1 MRKLLIL
8 VLIAM
13 AALVVMAGNADYTR
27 DPDAENYFEDVTE
40 EGNVEVYVH
49 QWLNLSVTIG
59 GEINIYDYDTDYS
72 KDVGDVSIESNAA
85 VSVSGS
91 VSGSGAD
98 LVTDLKLGD
107 TTILDTSEDFDGG
120 NYDLLLSVKA
130 GQNVSASSSSY
141 TVHITLMFNPTVT
154 L

>member
-49 QWLNLSVTIG
+49 QWLNLSVTRD
-59 GEINIYDYDTDYS
+59 GEIDIYDYDTQYS
-72 KDVGDVSIESNAA
+72 DDVGDVSIESNAA

-91 VSGSGAD
+91 VSGNGVG
-98 LVTDLKLGD
+98 LVSDLKLGD
-107 TTILDTSEDFDGG
+107 TTILDT
-120 NYDLLLSVKA
+120 
-130 GQNVSASSSSY
+130 
-141 TVHITLMFNPTVT
+141 
-154 L
+154 